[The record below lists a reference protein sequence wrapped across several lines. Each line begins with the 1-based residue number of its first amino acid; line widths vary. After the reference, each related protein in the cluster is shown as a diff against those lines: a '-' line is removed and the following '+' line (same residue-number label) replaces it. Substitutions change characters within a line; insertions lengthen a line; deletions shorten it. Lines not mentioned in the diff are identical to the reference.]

1 MTESDKTKIIR
12 LEQLS
17 SFKDSQDSLHAK
29 LSIITSLVTL
39 GNTSTTTIL
48 EDSPE
53 WKVVYLDNE
62 DKVLFG
68 VKQDNT
74 WELNADVNDII
85 DCILSSYTTT

>member
-39 GNTSTTTIL
+39 AKVSTISL

>member
-1 MTESDKTKIIR
+1 MTENDKTKIIR

-39 GNTSTTTIL
+39 AKVSTISL

-53 WKVVYLDNE
+53 WKVVYIDNE

>member
-39 GNTSTTTIL
+39 AKVSTISL

-85 DCILSSYTTT
+85 DCILSSYTIT

>member
-1 MTESDKTKIIR
+1 MTENNKTKIIR

-17 SFKDSQDSLHAK
+17 SFKDFQDSLHAK

-39 GNTSTTTIL
+39 AKVSTISL
-48 EDSPE
+48 EDNPE